1 VLERRCLEHVA
12 QPDPADDCTLDHRA
26 TDGHDTAGR
35 PALTMFNAP
44 SSYTCLTQDPTQAQV
59 TLGWSAPS
67 ATQVVVTLD
76 GTPPPRG
83 IRAAL
88 PYEVPAGPAT
98 GPGVTIVFA
107 CGTAPHTIEL
117 RWQRQHS
124 AATVRDVS
132 VVSAP

>member
-1 VLERRCLEHVA
+1 VRGPVSREREQSLLPDDRDRRVVSRGRRAGRVLERRCLEHVA

-67 ATQVVVTLD
+67 ATQ
-76 GTPPPRG
+76 RYCH
-83 IRAAL
+83 L
-88 PYEVPAGPAT
+88 PHA
-98 GPGVTIVFA
+98 
-107 CGTAPHTIEL
+107 
-117 RWQRQHS
+117 
-124 AATVRDVS
+124 
-132 VVSAP
+132 